1 MMGMGM
7 VYIFDLKTKKREY
20 VTRER
25 ERERETD
32 GKKKV
37 DFSQNTTDNV
47 YTNSALTHGFM
58 DFTQ

>member
-1 MMGMGM
+1 M